1 MSAPLAGRTANVLRL
16 RLRQVL
22 NNAVKEGLVT
32 SEPHSGSSA
41 HSTPAADEC
50 RRLMDKL
57 HAHSSANRRCA
68 DCASDQDISWCSIN
82 LAVLL
87 CSKCSGA
94 HRAMGCGV
102 SKVSDRT
109 QCRAVQTDGS
119 FCQSMESFASR
130 KVRSLI
136 LDTRCWTF
144 EAEELLLRVGNQKAN
159 SVSKQTRNCTC
170 RRAVDQL

>member
-1 MSAPLAGRTANVLRL
+1 M
-16 RLRQVL
+16 
-22 NNAVKEGLVT
+22 T

-41 HSTPAADEC
+41 HNTPAADEC

-109 QCRAVQTDGS
+109 QLCAGADRLVFLSRWAVHCTEGTFS
-119 FCQSMESFASR
+119 YPRHA
-130 KVRSLI
+130 L
-136 LDTRCWTF
+136 LD
-144 EAEELLLRVGNQKAN
+144 V
-159 SVSKQTRNCTC
+159 
-170 RRAVDQL
+170 